1 MRHSPWSVRS
11 VVGVGRVPPQF
22 AALVTLPQY
31 GYLDAFTLTFA
42 GADRWS
48 AEQWARAMF
57 IDDRPLL
64 LRAVTRGLL
73 GVMLSRPGSPDR
85 IGDYT
90 LSASEPTVLRAGV
103 LSPRTADQVVVVVAG
118 NSVSLVTAVHR
129 ATPSGTRM
137 WAAISHLHRFF
148 APRVLRYAAA
158 RLPATRLAV
167 RAGAR

>member
-1 MRHSPWSVRS
+1 MSHSRWSVRS
-11 VVGVGRVPPQF
+11 VVGVGQVPADF
-22 AALVTLPQY
+22 AQLVTLPRY
-31 GYLDAFTLTFA
+31 DYLDAFTLEFPE
-42 GADRWS
+42 ADRWS

-90 LSASEPTVLRAGV
+90 IAVSELGVLRGRV
-103 LSPRTADQVVVVVAG
+103 ESPRSADQVVVVVAG
-118 NSVSLVTAVHR
+118 DSVSLVTAVHR
-129 ATPSGTRM
+129 ATPSGRRM
-137 WAAISHLHRFF
+137 WAVISHLHRFF

-158 RLPATRLAV
+158 RLPVTRLTV
-167 RAGAR
+167 RAGA